1 MDQGKEN
8 VWAKEQWFEHI
19 NLESLRQR
27 RMYCVTWV
35 NKSKWRAR
43 EEPDEY
49 VSFHIKWQWCSTLI
63 GLFIFIWGKETKTE
77 KKEDS

>member
-1 MDQGKEN
+1 
-8 VWAKEQWFEHI
+8 
-19 NLESLRQR
+19 
-27 RMYCVTWV
+27 MYCVTWV